1 MQPLAQK
8 VKSKIKD
15 TNQFLNKIKKIGK
28 LPEGAIISTMDLV
41 CVYPNIPHGEGFVSL
56 CSLSETWDN
65 KQISSDT
72 LAQLTGII
80 LNNDIFV
87 FEEKTFKQF
96 KQKGGTIIRTKFVST
111 HAILLMVG
119 LEKKMLETF
128 KGNSM
133 ICYLK

>member
-1 MQPLAQK
+1 
-8 VKSKIKD
+8 
-15 TNQFLNKIKKIGK
+15 
-28 LPEGAIISTMDLV
+28 MDLV

-96 KQKGGTIIRTKFVST
+96 KQKRGTIIRTTFVPAY
-111 HAILLMVG
+111 AILFMVG

-128 KGNSM
+128 EENSM
-133 ICYLK
+133 IWYLK